1 MEMCAYPSDY
11 LDMAQR
17 VMGDMLDFAVN
28 TCDMDID
35 EFYTLFLAS
44 DISTQL
50 QDGNPT
56 YLAGKTGCE
65 IVKEVIRESGMEPV
79 SYEDEMYLDKS
90 PEYWAG
96 WALAYYQWYTCR
108 RFIRIDKAVS
118 IDKIVDMYDVYH
130 EMDIM
135 HFVNAVND
143 EWNNYY
149 IDTNLGRLRKLAG
162 LSQKELAMLSG
173 VSLRQIQ
180 LFEQRQRDINHTK
193 AIDVVK
199 LGRVLGCKMEELLQ
213 I

>member
-1 MEMCAYPSDY
+1 MEMRAYPSDY
-11 LDMAQR
+11 LNMAQR

-28 TCDMDID
+28 TCNMDID

-56 YLAGKTGCE
+56 YLVGKTGCE
-65 IVKEVIRESGMEPV
+65 IVKEVIKESGMESV

-108 RFIRIDKAVS
+108 RFIKINKAVS
-118 IDKIVDMYDVYH
+118 IDNIVDMYDVYH

-173 VSLRQIQ
+173 VPLRQIQ

>member
-1 MEMCAYPSDY
+1 MEMRAYPSDY

-65 IVKEVIRESGMEPV
+65 IVKEVIKESGMEPA

-108 RFIRIDKAVS
+108 RFIKINKAVS
-118 IDKIVDMYDVYH
+118 IDNIVDMYDVYH

>member
-1 MEMCAYPSDY
+1 MEMRAYPSDY
-11 LDMAQR
+11 LNMAQR

-28 TCDMDID
+28 TCNMDID

-56 YLAGKTGCE
+56 YLVGKTGCE
-65 IVKEVIRESGMEPV
+65 IVKEVIKESGMESV

-108 RFIRIDKAVS
+108 RFIKINKAVS
-118 IDKIVDMYDVYH
+118 IDNIVDMYDVYH

>member
-1 MEMCAYPSDY
+1 MEMRAYPSDY
-11 LDMAQR
+11 LNMAQR

-28 TCDMDID
+28 TCNMDID

-56 YLAGKTGCE
+56 YLVGKTGCE
-65 IVKEVIRESGMEPV
+65 IVKEVIKESGMESV

-108 RFIRIDKAVS
+108 RFIKINKAVS
-118 IDKIVDMYDVYH
+118 IDNIVDMYDVYH

-173 VSLRQIQ
+173 VP
-180 LFEQRQRDINHTK
+180 
-193 AIDVVK
+193 
-199 LGRVLGCKMEELLQ
+199 
-213 I
+213 